1 MKSDLKCFQG
11 QRKRRG
17 NAGSWRKGSDNYLLN
32 LCPFWLSLYSVLLC
46 HVAPDLCSWATHP
59 SLVGRCVPPLY
70 LKVALSLPSAHT
82 LNAPLPSTSHTL
94 QHSRYFQHQ
103 EGEAES
109 RCTDLYQFVSH
120 QNSLSADAG
129 VCCKSMFTVMLFKER
144 QNQELELV
152 NQVNHQ

>member
-1 MKSDLKCFQG
+1 MLSRPEEKKRKCRKLA
-11 QRKRRG
+11 QR
-17 NAGSWRKGSDNYLLN
+17 SDNYLLN

-59 SLVGRCVPPLY
+59 SLVGRCVPPLC

-109 RCTDLYQFVSH
+109 RCTDLYQLVSH

-144 QNQELELV
+144 QNQELDRPQSQKQRVQKKSL
-152 NQVNHQ
+152 